1 VSMSGK
7 SLSPEGDS
15 INQPGPQQVQEAQRR
30 CPSKVPGEQVATNLL
45 SLPLP
50 ASAYAPVKILHDQ
63 LTGKKT
69 RETGSVW
76 SAGPSWSGM
85 LGSYSPTRA
94 VLRQMGNVPR
104 GCAVVVH
111 LSHCLSLDWFMVSG
125 Y

>member
-1 VSMSGK
+1 MSMSGK
-7 SLSPEGDS
+7 VSLEGDS

-30 CPSKVPGEQVATNLL
+30 WPSRVPREQVATYLL

-50 ASAYAPVKILHDQ
+50 ASACAPVKILHNQ

-69 RETGSVW
+69 WETVSVW
-76 SAGPSWSGM
+76 SGSGM
-85 LGSYSPTRA
+85 LGSYGPTRQ
-94 VLRQMGNVPR
+94 VLKQMGNVPW

-111 LSHCLSLDWFMVSG
+111 LSHCLSPEWLIISG